1 MPRYYTGFRNFLYKV
16 GSGELKPLYGAQ
28 KISFKQQTVPRSL
41 TVRVGAGALN
51 YSENIEAGKLA
62 DLDIV
67 QLPVSFLVDVLGY
80 TLTAGNVLVENA
92 QYKPVHFSLFYE
104 QQTDTEPVRTQ
115 VFDVCCVRPDFDVT
129 TMTNRPSV
137 DIKKLKLIINA
148 DVRSTSANLRTISRE
163 DNAELFDSWFGEATT
178 S

>member
-1 MPRYYTGFRNFLYKV
+1 M
-16 GSGELKPLYGAQ
+16 
-28 KISFKQQTVPRSL
+28 
-41 TVRVGAGALN
+41 VRGG
-51 YSENIEAGKLA
+51 ENIEAGKLA

-163 DNAELFDSWFGEATT
+163 DNAELFDTWFGEAST